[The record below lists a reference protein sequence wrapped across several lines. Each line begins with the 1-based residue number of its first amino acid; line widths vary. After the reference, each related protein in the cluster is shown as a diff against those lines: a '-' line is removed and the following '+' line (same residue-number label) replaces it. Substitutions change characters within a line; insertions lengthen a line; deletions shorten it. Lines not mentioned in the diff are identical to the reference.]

1 MDDNIKILVLGDR
14 YVGKTS
20 LINRFINN
28 TFNPNEYDII
38 GLDSKIKELNIE
50 NKLINVQIWDF
61 KPKDRFRPSP
71 IKLFYKSANGIIL
84 IYGKDYKNS
93 FENVEEWMEQIE
105 LYAPIYSRKIL
116 ICSKCDNIDSMEVS
130 KEEGKKLAD
139 EFGMNF
145 FETSAKTGYNVNEA
159 FNCLIHEIIK
169 NKKNLN
175 ESKIKIKKA
184 EKKDINYKKRKCNN

>member
-1 MDDNIKILVLGDR
+1 MIKILVLGDC

-20 LINRFINN
+20 LIERFIKNRY
-28 TFNPNEYDII
+28 NPNEYDII
-38 GLDSKIKELNIE
+38 GIDFKIKEINIE
-50 NKLINVQIWDF
+50 NKLIKVQIWDF
-61 KPKDRFRPSP
+61 KILDRFIPFP
-71 IKLFYKSANGIIL
+71 IRSSYKKANGIIL
-84 IYGKDYKNS
+84 IYSKINKKS
-93 FENVEEWMEQIE
+93 FERIEELMEQIE
-105 LYAPIYSRKIL
+105 LNALNDARKIL
-116 ICSKCDNIDSMEVS
+116 MGSKCDDNDLMEVTE
-130 KEEGKKLAD
+130 EEGKKLAD